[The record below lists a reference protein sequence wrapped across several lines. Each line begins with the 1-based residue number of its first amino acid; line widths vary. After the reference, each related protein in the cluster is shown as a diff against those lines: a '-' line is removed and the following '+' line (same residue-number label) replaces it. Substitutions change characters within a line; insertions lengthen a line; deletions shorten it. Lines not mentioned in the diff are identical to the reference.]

1 MPIWSSSF
9 VSFSSSIS
17 VNGKEN
23 SQRYAKQTQRSPD
36 GTTIKTASQKGG
48 GPMYTETLQYDSHG
62 RPIVDGRA
70 LRERS
75 KGSRPYRRRV
85 GPEVVERTP
94 HIPGR
99 NLAGAVQVDE
109 YSERSHGNGNDVYY
123 SATIAQVQ

>member
-9 VSFSSSIS
+9 VSFSSSVS
-17 VNGKEN
+17 VNGKKN

-70 LRERS
+70 LRS
-75 KGSRPYRRRV
+75 
-85 GPEVVERTP
+85 GPREA
-94 HIPGR
+94 GR
-99 NLAGAVQVDE
+99 IE
-109 YSERSHGNGNDVYY
+109 DV
-123 SATIAQVQ
+123 SDQKS